1 MTVYDRTSGNNARK
15 GIDMNTLEQEREEM
29 VKKLVDQFL
38 NADGRKDF
46 SEVEKV
52 EWDAL
57 SEIAEEIFTLDIEIQ
72 ENQ

>member
-1 MTVYDRTSGNNARK
+1 
-15 GIDMNTLEQEREEM
+15 MNTLEQEREEM

-72 ENQ
+72 QNQ

>member
-1 MTVYDRTSGNNARK
+1 
-15 GIDMNTLEQEREEM
+15 MNTLEQEREEM

-38 NADGRKDF
+38 TADGRKDF

>member
-1 MTVYDRTSGNNARK
+1 
-15 GIDMNTLEQEREEM
+15 MNTLEQEREEM